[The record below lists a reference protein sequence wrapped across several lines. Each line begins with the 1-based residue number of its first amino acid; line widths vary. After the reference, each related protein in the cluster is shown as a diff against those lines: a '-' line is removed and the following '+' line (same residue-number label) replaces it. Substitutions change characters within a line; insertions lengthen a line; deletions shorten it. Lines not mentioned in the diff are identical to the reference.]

1 MGALLLIVLMLALPG
16 SALAAGPSAPA
27 LPASGAPLAVLVDAP
42 APVSSAADAG
52 GFDGYL
58 AGAFT
63 AGAFVGAV
71 VIQVVAIGFLA
82 PALAVAVPPAAIA
95 TGGAY
100 LVEAVTA
107 AGGIGGGLLGTWLY
121 ARHAPAP

>member
-1 MGALLLIVLMLALPG
+1 MRAMLLILLLLALPG
-16 SALAAGPSAPA
+16 SALAVVPSAPA
-27 LPASGAPLAVLVDAP
+27 PPASSAPPAVLVDAP
-42 APVSSAADAG
+42 APVSSAANAG

-71 VIQVVAIGFLA
+71 VIQVVAIGILA
-82 PALAVAVPPAAIA
+82 PALAVAGPPAAIA

-121 ARHAPAP
+121 SRHTPAP